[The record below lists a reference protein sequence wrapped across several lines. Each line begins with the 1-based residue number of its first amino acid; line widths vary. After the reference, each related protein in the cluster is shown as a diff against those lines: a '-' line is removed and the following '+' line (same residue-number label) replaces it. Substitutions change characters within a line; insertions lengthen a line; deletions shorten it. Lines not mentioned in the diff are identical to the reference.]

1 MKINIYNMINKTDKF
16 INKVSS
22 KHNYFYDYS
31 KTFYT
36 TAKNKVVIIC
46 PIHGE
51 FLQLPHSHI
60 NGSGC
65 YNCGRSKTYDKTR
78 LSKDIF
84 ISKCIDIH
92 GNKYDYENID
102 YKNMK
107 TKIDILCLEHGI
119 FSQTPDSHLKSG
131 CPECFL
137 KKVRMTKDDFIS
149 RCIDIH
155 GNKYDYNKSNFLS
168 TNDDTTIICN
178 IHGEFIQ
185 NVRAHLRASG
195 CPKCSESKG
204 EKIIRLLL
212 DKKNIKYESQKKFDK
227 CLSLSGSKLRYDFY
241 IEKYNLCI
249 EYDGEQH
256 FSSVKYW
263 GGDKNFEKL
272 KIRDNIKNKFCIDNN
287 INLLRISYKD
297 NIQDILKKYID

>member
-1 MKINIYNMINKTDKF
+1 MKNNIYNMIDKTNKF
-16 INKVSS
+16 IEKVNH

-36 TAKNKVVIIC
+36 TARDKVIIIC

-51 FLQLPHSHI
+51 FLQLPYSHL

-65 YNCGRSKTYDKTR
+65 FSCGRNKTYDKTR
-78 LSKDIF
+78 LSKDNF
-84 ISKCIDIH
+84 ITKCNIIH
-92 GNKYDYENID
+92 NNKYDYKNVI

-107 TKIDILCLEHGI
+107 TKVDIECIEHGM

-131 CPECFL
+131 CPKCFL
-137 KKVRMTKDDFIS
+137 NKIRTSKDDFILK
-149 RCIDIH
+149 CIDIH
-155 GNKYDYNKSNFLS
+155 GYKYDYSKSNFS
-168 TNDDTTIICN
+168 NTNDDITIICN
-178 IHGEFIQ
+178 IHGEFVQ

-204 EKIIRLLL
+204 EKEIRIFL
-212 DKKNIKYESQKKFDK
+212 DKKNIKYESQKKFET

-241 IEKYNLCI
+241 IEEYNLCI

-256 FSSVKYW
+256 FNSVKYW
-263 GGDKNFEKL
+263 GGDENFEKL
-272 KIRDNIKNKFCIDNN
+272 KIRDNIKNKFCIDNS

-297 NIQDILKKYID
+297 NIQEILKKYID

>member
-84 ISKCIDIH
+84 ISK
-92 GNKYDYENID
+92 
-102 YKNMK
+102 
-107 TKIDILCLEHGI
+107 
-119 FSQTPDSHLKSG
+119 
-131 CPECFL
+131 
-137 KKVRMTKDDFIS
+137 
-149 RCIDIH
+149 CIDIH